1 MAELGKEKANQ
12 SFVGLTSARA
22 WPSTFRTS
30 NRVHLMRRCL
40 ATLALF
46 GSTVAVVYVAA
57 SCATPAS
64 ASQPAAYATTSP
76 RELDANQQI
85 AQALSRLT
93 FGARPG
99 DVDRVRAMGV
109 DRWIDAQ
116 LHPERLRDSAT
127 DAFLA
132 QYTTLSL
139 SSGEIYEQF
148 PPAALLRAVARRD
161 SMQRSRRTTQ
171 ADSLQ
176 LLQQARR
183 SNQFVAELTSSRV
196 ARAVMSERQ
205 LQEVMVDFWENHFT
219 VFAGKGQTRWYLT
232 SYDRDVIRPNALGHF
247 RDLLGAVA
255 KSPAM
260 LFYLDN
266 AQSVADST
274 RQTLS
279 GNRERG
285 TGNRVASRRPGG
297 RRAARQPAGNG
308 APVPGAQF
316 PVPGAGG
323 AARRRPQGLN
333 ENYARELME
342 LHTLGVDGGYTQ
354 QDVIEVARALTGWG
368 IRPPRQVLMQ
378 AQDARVRRFA
388 ERMPKGGAGEFV
400 FRPEVH
406 DAEAKVVLGHKLKSG
421 RGIEDGEEVLDILA
435 RHPSTARFIAKKLA
449 VRFVS
454 DQPPQALVDRA
465 AATYMRTDG
474 DIREVVR
481 TIVTSPEFFSR
492 AAFRA
497 KVKSPFEV
505 VVSTMR
511 SLDAPPD
518 PTPRTA
524 QLVARLGQP
533 IFGHQAP
540 NGWPE
545 TSEPWMNTGAI
556 LNRINFGMAAAA
568 NRVPG
573 ASLDRWPDAAR
584 LRNASRAEQVDGVI
598 AALLGGHASRETR
611 EILTTGIHPMVA
623 KAASDSSVAMI
634 ASADNGSEPGM
645 PDDDAPARRRQRMAA
660 QGFGNIPEL
669 TGLAQ
674 VVGLALG
681 SPEFQR
687 R

>member
-1 MAELGKEKANQ
+1 MQ
-12 SFVGLTSARA
+12 R
-22 WPSTFRTS
+22 
-30 NRVHLMRRCL
+30 RVV
-40 ATLALF
+40 TLALF
-46 GSTVAVVYVAA
+46 ATGALAVYGV
-57 SCATPAS
+57 AS
-64 ASQPAAYATTSP
+64 AARPADASLDVTRNATGP
-76 RELDANQQI
+76 RELDVDQQI

-99 DVDRVRAMGV
+99 DVSRVKAMGV

-116 LHPERLRDSAT
+116 LHPERIDDAAT
-127 DAFLA
+127 DQFLSR
-132 QYTTLSL
+132 YGTLAL
-139 SSGEIYEQF
+139 SSADLYKQF
-148 PPAALLRAVARRD
+148 PPAALVRAAARRD
-161 SMQRSRRTTQ
+161 SMQRSRGLTL
-171 ADSLQ
+171 ADSMQ

-196 ARAVMSERQ
+196 ARATMSERQ

-219 VFAGKGQTRWYLT
+219 VFAGKGQTRYYLT
-232 SYDRDVIRPNALGHF
+232 SYDRDVIRPNALGQF

-266 AQSVADST
+266 AQSVADSG
-274 RQTLS
+274 RQTLQRRG
-279 GNRERG
+279 GNGERG
-285 TGNRVASRRPGG
+285 TRNRGRGIRGRGIGPRRPL
-297 RRAARQPAGNG
+297 G
-308 APVPGAQF
+308 ASSPVPGSQF
-316 PVPGAGG
+316 PVP
-323 AARRRPQGLN
+323 AAPAQRRARGLN

-354 QDVIEVARALTGWG
+354 QDVIQVARALTGWS
-368 IRPPRQVLMQ
+368 IRPPRQLL
-378 AQDARVRRFA
+378 ALAADPRVRRFG
-388 ERMPKGGAGEFV
+388 ERMSDADDAADFV
-400 FRPEVH
+400 FRPETH
-406 DAEAKVVLGHKLKSG
+406 DAEAKVVLGHKLKAG
-421 RGIEDGEEVLDILA
+421 RGIEDGEDVLDILA
-435 RHPSTARFIAKKLA
+435 KSPATAKYIARKLA

-454 DQPPQALVDRA
+454 DQPPQALVNRA
-465 AATYMRTDG
+465 AATFTRTNG

-492 AAFRA
+492 AAFRS

-505 VVSTMR
+505 VVSTLR
-511 SLDAPPD
+511 ALDAAPD
-518 PTPRTA
+518 ATPRTA

-545 TSEPWMNTGAI
+545 TSESWMNTGSI

-568 NRVPG
+568 NRIPG
-573 ASLDRWPDAAR
+573 ASLDRWPETAR
-584 LRNASRAEQVDGVI
+584 LRTASRSEQVAGVV
-598 AALLGGHASRETR
+598 ATLLGGQVSPQTR
-611 EILTTGIHPMVA
+611 EILTTGVHPLVA
-623 KAASDSSVAMI
+623 QAAADSSSTIVAAADTVAEPDPAM
-634 ASADNGSEPGM
+634 SAAEP
-645 PDDDAPARRRQRMAA
+645 PARRRQRLAA
-660 QGFGNIPEL
+660 QGFTNIPEL

>member
-1 MAELGKEKANQ
+1 MYKRSDRAMR
-12 SFVGLTSARA
+12 FVSA
-22 WPSTFRTS
+22 
-30 NRVHLMRRCL
+30 LL
-40 ATLALF
+40 AFLLAF
-46 GSTVAVVYVAA
+46 GSPVG
-57 SCATPAS
+57 
-64 ASQPAAYATTSP
+64 ASQ
-76 RELDANQQI
+76 DAKSQKQKG
-85 AQALSRLT
+85 AQAPSKSADTKKLTDEQKVAHLLDRVT

-99 DVDRVRAMGV
+99 DVERVQTMGV
-109 DRWIDAQ
+109 DRWIDRQ
-116 LHPERLRDSAT
+116 LHPERIDDAAT
-127 DAFLA
+127 DQFLSR
-132 QYTTLSL
+132 YETLAL
-139 SSGEIYEQF
+139 SSAELYRQF
-148 PPAALLRAVARRD
+148 PPAAVLRNIARRD
-161 SMQRSRRTTQ
+161 SMQRSGQMTLGDTME
-171 ADSLQ
+171 LVK
-176 LLQQARR
+176 QARR

-232 SYDRDVIRPNALGHF
+232 SYDRDVIRPNALGDF
-247 RDLLGAVA
+247 RTLLGAVA

-266 AQSVADST
+266 AQSVADSG
-274 RQTLS
+274 RATLRS
-279 GNRERG
+279 QRRGGTGERG
-285 TGNRVASRRPGG
+285 TGNRRRGGQVRPGRPG
-297 RRAARQPAGNG
+297 VRLGTPPASSGG
-308 APVPGAQF
+308 ASVPGSRF
-316 PVPGAGG
+316 PVPSTS
-323 AARRRPQGLN
+323 AAQVARAAPRRPRGLN

-354 QDVIEVARALTGWG
+354 KDVIEVARALTGWS
-368 IRPPRQVLMQ
+368 IRPPRQLLQ
-378 AQDARVRRFA
+378 LAPDPRVQRLA
-388 ERMPKGGAGEFV
+388 ERMPDNGAAGEFV
-400 FRPEVH
+400 FRPETH
-406 DAEAKVVLGHKLKSG
+406 DAEPKVVLGHKLKAE
-421 RGIEDGEEVLDILA
+421 RGLEDGEDVLDILA
-435 RHPSTARFIAKKLA
+435 RHPATARYIARKLV

-454 DQPPQALVDRA
+454 DSPPPVLVDRA
-465 AATYMRTDG
+465 AAAFTRTNG

-492 AAFRA
+492 AAFRS

-505 VVSTMR
+505 VVSTLR
-511 SLDAPPD
+511 ALDAAPD
-518 PTPRTA
+518 ATPRTA

-584 LRNASRAEQVDGVI
+584 LRAVPRAKQVDGVV
-598 AALLGGHASRETR
+598 ASLLGGHVSPQTR
-611 EILTTGIHPMVA
+611 EILTTGVHPMVA
-623 KAASDSSVAMI
+623 QAKDSSASMI
-634 ASADNGSEPGM
+634 AAADSTTDAEPTM
-645 PDDDAPARRRQRMAA
+645 APDEPPVRRRQRLAA
-660 QGFGNIPEL
+660 QGFSNIPEL

>member
-1 MAELGKEKANQ
+1 
-12 SFVGLTSARA
+12 
-22 WPSTFRTS
+22 
-30 NRVHLMRRCL
+30 
-40 ATLALF
+40 
-46 GSTVAVVYVAA
+46 
-57 SCATPAS
+57 
-64 ASQPAAYATTSP
+64 
-76 RELDANQQI
+76 
-85 AQALSRLT
+85 
-93 FGARPG
+93 
-99 DVDRVRAMGV
+99 
-109 DRWIDAQ
+109 
-116 LHPERLRDSAT
+116 
-127 DAFLA
+127 
-132 QYTTLSL
+132 
-139 SSGEIYEQF
+139 
-148 PPAALLRAVARRD
+148 
-161 SMQRSRRTTQ
+161 MQRSAGLTR
-171 ADSLQ
+171 ADTLQ

-183 SNQFVAELTSSRV
+183 SNQFVADLTSSRV

-266 AQSVADST
+266 AQSVADSG
-274 RQTLS
+274 RRTLRPLRG
-279 GNRERG
+279 GNREPG
-285 TGNRVASRRPGG
+285 TGNRARRG
-297 RRAARQPAGNG
+297 RLSVRLGQQPAAGSS
-308 APVPGAQF
+308 VPGSRF
-316 PVPGAGG
+316 PVPAAGG
-323 AARRRPQGLN
+323 AQRRRGLN

-354 QDVIEVARALTGWG
+354 KDVIEVARALTGWS
-368 IRPPRQVLMQ
+368 IRPPRQLLALANDQ
-378 AQDARVRRFA
+378 RIRRLG
-388 ERMPKGGAGEFV
+388 ERMQDSEDAGQFV

-406 DAEAKVVLGHKLKSG
+406 DAEAKVVLGHKLAAG
-421 RGIEDGEEVLDILA
+421 RGIEDGEDVLDILA
-435 RHPSTARFIAKKLA
+435 RSPATAKFIARKLA

-454 DQPPQALVDRA
+454 DTPPQALVDRA
-465 AATYMRTDG
+465 AATFTRTGG

-492 AAFRA
+492 AAFRS

-505 VVSTMR
+505 VVSTLR
-511 SLDAPPD
+511 ALDAAPD
-518 PTPRTA
+518 ASPRTA

-545 TSEPWMNTGAI
+545 TSDPWMNTGAI

-568 NRVPG
+568 SRIPG
-573 ASLDRWPDAAR
+573 ASLDRWPETAR
-584 LRNASRAEQVDGVI
+584 LRNASRTEQVTGVVTS
-598 AALLGGHASRETR
+598 LLGGQVSPQTR
-611 EILTTGIHPMVA
+611 EILTTGVHPLVA
-623 KAASDSSVAMI
+623 QAAADSSAFAVVADTAM
-634 ASADNGSEPGM
+634 SPDNSMAGAGEP
-645 PDDDAPARRRQRMAA
+645 PRRRQRGAQ
-660 QGFGNIPEL
+660 QGFTNIPEL

>member
-1 MAELGKEKANQ
+1 MRTR
-12 SFVGLTSARA
+12 FVI
-22 WPSTFRTS
+22 
-30 NRVHLMRRCL
+30 L
-40 ATLALF
+40 ALAGTCTLA
-46 GSTVAVVYVAA
+46 VYVTA
-57 SCATPAS
+57 SS
-64 ASQPAAYATTSP
+64 ASEAGLDNDRISRGT
-76 RELDANQQI
+76 RELDEQQ
-85 AQALSRLT
+85 QVSHALSRLT

-99 DVDRVRAMGV
+99 DVARVRAMGV
-109 DRWIDAQ
+109 DQWIDRQ
-116 LHPERLRDSAT
+116 LHPERIDDAAT
-127 DAFLA
+127 DQFLSRYA
-132 QYTTLSL
+132 TLAL
-139 SSGEIYEQF
+139 SSAELYREF
-148 PPAALLRAVARRD
+148 PPAALLRNIARRD
-161 SMQRSRRTTQ
+161 SIRRSGQMTL
-171 ADSLQ
+171 ADTIE

-232 SYDRDVIRPNALGHF
+232 SYDRDVIRPNALGSF
-247 RDLLGAVA
+247 RTLLGAVA

-266 AQSVADST
+266 AQSVADSG
-274 RQTLS
+274 RATLRSQRRGGNREQES
-279 GNRERG
+279 GNRRRG
-285 TGNRVASRRPGG
+285 GQVRPGRPGIRLGRPPAINDGASVPGSSFPAPAAQAAQAPLRRP
-297 RRAARQPAGNG
+297 R
-308 APVPGAQF
+308 
-316 PVPGAGG
+316 
-323 AARRRPQGLN
+323 GLN

-354 QDVIEVARALTGWG
+354 KDVIEVARALTGWS
-368 IRPPRQVLMQ
+368 IRPPRQLLQ
-378 AQDARVRRFA
+378 LASDPRVQRLA
-388 ERMPKGGAGEFV
+388 ERMPDNGAAGEFV
-400 FRPEVH
+400 FRPETH
-406 DAEAKVVLGHKLKSG
+406 DAEAKVVLGHKLKAG
-421 RGIEDGEEVLDILA
+421 RGLEDGEDVLDILA
-435 RHPSTARFIAKKLA
+435 RHPATARYIARKLA

-454 DQPPQALVDRA
+454 DSPPQALVDRA
-465 AATYMRTDG
+465 AATFTRTNG

-492 AAFRA
+492 AAFRS

-505 VVSTMR
+505 VVSTLR
-511 SLDAPPD
+511 ALDAAPD
-518 PTPRTA
+518 ATPRTA
-524 QLVARLGQP
+524 QVVARLGQP

-573 ASLDRWPDAAR
+573 ASLDRWPDATR
-584 LRNASRAEQVDGVI
+584 LRGAPRANQVDGVV
-598 AALLGGHASRETR
+598 ASLLGGHVSPQTR
-611 EILTTGIHPMVA
+611 EILITGVHPMVA
-623 KAASDSSVAMI
+623 QAKDSSASMIVA
-634 ASADNGSEPGM
+634 ADSIPDTDPTMAPDEPPG
-645 PDDDAPARRRQRMAA
+645 RRRQRLAA
-660 QGFGNIPEL
+660 QGFSNIPEL

>member
-1 MAELGKEKANQ
+1 
-12 SFVGLTSARA
+12 
-22 WPSTFRTS
+22 
-30 NRVHLMRRCL
+30 MRRRL
-40 ATLALF
+40 ITLALL
-46 GSTVAVVYVAA
+46 GSCVATVYVAA
-57 SCATPAS
+57 SSATPAVAAES
-64 ASQPAAYATTSP
+64 ATVATSGP
-76 RELDANQQI
+76 RELDANQQV

-99 DVDRVRAMGV
+99 DAAAVRAMGV
-109 DRWIDAQ
+109 DKWIDAQ
-116 LHPERLRDSAT
+116 LHPERIDDAAT
-127 DAFLA
+127 DQFLSR
-132 QYTTLSL
+132 YSTLAMST
-139 SSGEIYEQF
+139 SDIYKQF
-148 PPAALLRAVARRD
+148 PPAALVRAAARRD
-161 SMQRSRRTTQ
+161 SMQRAGRMTLG
-171 ADSLQ
+171 DSMQ

-183 SNQFVAELTSSRV
+183 SNQFVAELTSARV
-196 ARAVMSERQ
+196 ARATMSERQ

-219 VFAGKGQTRWYLT
+219 VFAGKGQTRYYLT
-232 SYDRDVIRPNALGHF
+232 SYDRDAIRPNALGHF

-274 RQTLS
+274 RQTLGTGR

-285 TGNRVASRRPGG
+285 TGNRARPRVFGG
-297 RRAARQPAGNG
+297 RRQIGRPGT
-308 APVPGAQF
+308 VPRSQF

-323 AARRRPQGLN
+323 AAAAPAQRRARGLN

-354 QDVIEVARALTGWG
+354 KDVIEVARALTGWG
-368 IRPPRQVLMQ
+368 IRPPRQFLAL
-378 AQDARVRRFA
+378 AQDERVRRLA
-388 ERMPKGGAGEFV
+388 NRMPDAGDAGGFV

-406 DAEAKVVLGHKLKSG
+406 DAEAKVVLGHTFKAG
-421 RGIEDGEEVLDILA
+421 RGIEDGEQVLDILA
-435 RHPSTARFIAKKLA
+435 KHPSTAKYIARKLA

-454 DQPPQALVDRA
+454 DKPPQALVDRA
-465 AATYMRTDG
+465 AATFTRTGG

-481 TIVTSPEFFSR
+481 TIVTSPEFFSK

-505 VVSTMR
+505 VVSTLR
-511 SLDAPPD
+511 ALDAAPD
-518 PTPRTA
+518 ASPRTA

-545 TSEPWMNTGAI
+545 TSDAWMNTGAI

-568 NRVPG
+568 NRLPG
-573 ASLDRWPDAAR
+573 ASVNRWPDAAR
-584 LRNASRAEQVDGVI
+584 LANAPRAEQVDGVI
-598 AALLGGHASRETR
+598 AALLGGQASPETR
-611 EILTTGIHPMVA
+611 EILTSGVHPMVA
-623 KAASDSSVAMI
+623 KSQADSSAQMVVAPDTV
-634 ASADNGSEPGM
+634 SNTDPLGTGDEP
-645 PDDDAPARRRQRMAA
+645 PARRRQRLMT